1 MSSGASMDSDELQA
15 RLAEVERR
23 IVQACERVGRSRDDV
38 TLIAVSKTHPIE
50 AIEALADLGVRDF
63 GESYVQEWQEK
74 SEQLEDAVRW
84 HFIGGLQS
92 NKARFV
98 AGKVALIHS
107 VDRKS
112 LVKALA
118 RRSDE
123 PVDVLLQVNI
133 SGEESK
139 GGVEPDD
146 LEALYKRVLGRDE
159 LRVRGVMGMAP
170 YADDPEEARPY
181 FRRLR
186 ELFDEL
192 VTFAKEHN
200 PQQADDLQEIS
211 MGMSGDFEV
220 AIEEGATLIRVGS
233 ALFGARSYDE

>member
-1 MSSGASMDSDELQA
+1 MSAPSDIDVDVLKS
-15 RLAEVERR
+15 RLEEVETR
-23 IVQACERVGRSRDDV
+23 IVAACERAGRRRDEV

-50 AIEALADLGVRDF
+50 AIEALAELGVRDF

-74 SEQLEDAVRW
+74 AAELEESVRW

-98 AGKVALIHS
+98 AGEVALIHS

-118 RRSDE
+118 RRSDST
-123 PVDVLLQVNI
+123 VDVLLQVNI

-139 GGVEPDD
+139 GGVEPD
-146 LEALYKRVLGRDE
+146 ALNDFYANVVARPE

-170 YADDPEEARPY
+170 YADDQEEARPY

-186 ELFDEL
+186 ELFDGL
-192 VTFAKEHN
+192 VAYAQDHAPER
-200 PQQADDLQEIS
+200 AGDLREIS

-233 ALFGARSYDE
+233 ALFGERNYDA

>member
-1 MSSGASMDSDELQA
+1 MSASTDMDCDLLKS
-15 RLAEVERR
+15 RLDEVEGR
-23 IVQACERVGRSRDDV
+23 IAAACARAGRSREEI

-50 AIEALADLGVRDF
+50 AIEALAELGVSDF

-74 SEQLEDAVRW
+74 AAELEDSVRW

-98 AGKVALIHS
+98 AGEVALIHS

-118 RRSDE
+118 RRSDA
-123 PVDVLLQVNI
+123 PVAVLLQVNI

-139 GGVEPDD
+139 GGVEPAELNAFYADVV
-146 LEALYKRVLGRDE
+146 ARPE
-159 LRVRGVMGMAP
+159 LRVCGVMGMAP

-186 ELFDEL
+186 ELFEGL
-192 VTFAKEHN
+192 VTYAREHA
-200 PQQADDLQEIS
+200 PERAEDLCELS

-233 ALFGARSYDE
+233 ALFGERNDDA

>member
-1 MSSGASMDSDELQA
+1 MSASSGIDRH
-15 RLAEVERR
+15 RLKSCLDEVEAR
-23 IVQACERVGRSRDDV
+23 IQAACARAGRERDEV

-50 AIEALADLGVRDF
+50 AIEALADLGVSDF

-74 SEQLEDAVRW
+74 ARELEDSVRW

-98 AGKVALIHS
+98 AGDVALIHS

-112 LVKALA
+112 LVNALA
-118 RRSDE
+118 RRSE
-123 PVDVLLQVNI
+123 APVNVLLQVNI
-133 SGEESK
+133 SGERSK
-139 GGVEPDD
+139 GGVEPEE
-146 LEALYKRVLGRDE
+146 LNAFYASVVASPE
-159 LRVRGVMGMAP
+159 LRVCGVMGMAP
-170 YADDPEEARPY
+170 YADDPEDARQY

-186 ELFDEL
+186 ELFDGL
-192 VTFAKEHN
+192 VAYAREHA
-200 PQQADDLQEIS
+200 PQRADEIREIS

-233 ALFGARSYDE
+233 ALFGERHYDA

>member
-1 MSSGASMDSDELQA
+1 MSTSADIDRELLTS
-15 RLAEVERR
+15 RLDEVEAR
-23 IVQACERVGRSRDDV
+23 IRAACKRAGRERTDV

-50 AIEALADLGVRDF
+50 AIEVLAELGVRDF

-74 SEQLEDAVRW
+74 AGELEDGVRW

-98 AGKVALIHS
+98 AGDVALIHS
-107 VDRKS
+107 VDRKT

-133 SGEESK
+133 SGEDSK
-139 GGVEPDD
+139 GGVEP
-146 LEALYKRVLGRDE
+146 EALNDFYASVVARE
-159 LRVRGVMGMAP
+159 ALRVRGVMGMAP

-186 ELFDEL
+186 ELYEGLVAYARDHAPQRAEEL
-192 VTFAKEHN
+192 R
-200 PQQADDLQEIS
+200 EIS

-233 ALFGARSYDE
+233 ALFGERNYNA